1 MIGSYTEVLTVPEVL
16 RRALYSWAFRA
27 ETEKKGRAVCR
38 LEVEKPPADVLA
50 ALEWLG
56 KHSLKVTDLEEPDK
70 LRPALHALSRKLDGS
85 KAAEN
90 TVKRK
95 RAVLNNALRYAV
107 EEKGY
112 LSRNPLARVDW
123 VAPVTGDEVDFRYV
137 PGPSL
142 ARKLLAAVKEQGPR
156 GEHLEAFFGCLYY
169 AAMRPAEIAALK
181 ERDCLLPQDSEE
193 AAGEWGELLLGES
206 RPEVGSGWTDS
217 GESYEKR
224 GLKRRAR
231 RATRSV
237 PVPPVLV
244 GMLREHMRRYGTAED
259 GRLFRAARGGR
270 VRSTEYCEV
279 WSEARE
285 KVLTPEEAATP
296 LAEVPYSLRHA
307 GVSLWIKAG
316 VDPAEV
322 AQRAGH
328 SIAVLYRFYARIL
341 HGNRARS
348 NQLIANE
355 LAGETG

>member
-1 MIGSYTEVLTVPEVL
+1 
-16 RRALYSWAFRA
+16 
-27 ETEKKGRAVCR
+27 
-38 LEVEKPPADVLA
+38 
-50 ALEWLG
+50 
-56 KHSLKVTDLEEPDK
+56 
-70 LRPALHALSRKLDGS
+70 
-85 KAAEN
+85 
-90 TVKRK
+90 
-95 RAVLNNALRYAV
+95 
-107 EEKGY
+107 
-112 LSRNPLARVDW
+112 
-123 VAPVTGDEVDFRYV
+123 
-137 PGPSL
+137 
-142 ARKLLAAVKEQGPR
+142 
-156 GEHLEAFFGCLYY
+156 
-169 AAMRPAEIAALK
+169 MRPAEIAALK
-181 ERDCLLPQDSEE
+181 EGDCLLPPEGGE

-244 GMLREHMRRYGTAED
+244 RMPREHIRRYGMAED

-296 LAEVPYSLRHA
+296 LVEVPYSLRHA

-316 VDPAEV
+316 IDPAEV
-322 AQRAGH
+322 AHRAGH

-348 NQLIANE
+348 NQLISNE